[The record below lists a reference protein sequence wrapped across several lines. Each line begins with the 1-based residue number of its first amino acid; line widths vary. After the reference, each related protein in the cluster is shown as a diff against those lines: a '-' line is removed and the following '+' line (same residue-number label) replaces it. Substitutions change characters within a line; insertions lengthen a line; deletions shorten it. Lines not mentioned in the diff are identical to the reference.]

1 MELTDTAAPAG
12 YTAFV
17 IDDGTSA
24 PAAAAPLVAPTQA
37 DLEAVSRKQEEVANQ
52 SKLRYS
58 VIEEEAQPA

>member
-37 DLEAVSRKQEEVANQ
+37 DLEAVSRKQEEVAAR
-52 SKLRYS
+52 L
-58 VIEEEAQPA
+58 